1 MRWEGWSLISGDIA
15 PCHGDQSPRQSR
27 YKYKYTACPH
37 NTQFTKLYQHLPA
50 ITEAYRF
57 LELQFNL
64 QSNGSPRLD
73 LEAARA
79 TTAFVLFRF
88 LDCGHRDTL
97 CVQSSVRVS
106 YCPAFTRSPPP
117 AVVTGHCSH
126 PGHRGRGTRNLK
138 WTGSCTIVNWEA
150 SGFLRRCSL

>member
-1 MRWEGWSLISGDIA
+1 MGISPPATAISHLASPDINI
-15 PCHGDQSPRQSR
+15 
-27 YKYKYTACPH
+27 
-37 NTQFTKLYQHLPA
+37 NTQLVYTTHSSQVVSAFASYA

-57 LELQFNL
+57 LELKFNL

-97 CVQSSVRVS
+97 CFQSSVRVS

-138 WTGSCTIVNWEA
+138 WTGSCTIVN
-150 SGFLRRCSL
+150 